1 MSLIRNTFKRL
12 HDPVDVIAQCV
23 RWYQVY
29 SLSLHNLEDMMAERG
44 IELVQMIC
52 KGQLHHPA
60 DDILLPAEQFYLLA
74 A

>member
-1 MSLIRNTFKRL
+1 
-12 HDPVDVIAQCV
+12 
-23 RWYQVY
+23 
-29 SLSLHNLEDMMAERG
+29 MAERG

-52 KGQLHHPA
+52 KEQLHHPA

>member
-1 MSLIRNTFKRL
+1 
-12 HDPVDVIAQCV
+12 
-23 RWYQVY
+23 
-29 SLSLHNLEDMMAERG
+29 MMAERG